1 MSLLT
6 INAGGASGG
15 FLYNSS
21 LAKTRICIT
30 AETPDFDTA
39 FIRQWQDEGFEVM
52 YLPYNDGGKEYT
64 SQLKS
69 VKEGL
74 GVGVNYAVIAFGDA
88 ASFCLDFYL
97 KPTNAS
103 RLSALVSYY
112 PTNIPDPRSSFP
124 PSVRFLTHLA
134 GETVD
139 VTTVPTALGLQG
151 KKRRTTRRINQGIGT
166 GERLNI
172 GHQAYTYD
180 NVQPGF
186 AEHDLEEYDRL
197 AAELAFS
204 RSLQM
209 IRSTVTD
216 KNDLEKRWEEH
227 LEARFFSMNLNNV
240 MEQYVDHLTPNVT
253 YAPTMSGG
261 IGARDLRR
269 FYEHHFL
276 RNLPPSMRLRLLSR
290 TIGVDRVVD
299 ELYASFEHTQEI
311 PWMLPGVPPTNK
323 KVEVILV
330 SIVSLRS
337 GKLYSEHVYWD
348 QASVLVQIGLL
359 DSKLVPQGVEGV
371 DRLPVVGKEA
381 ARRILTED
389 PESEQRH
396 YHNRL
401 IRAAH
406 AKHKG
411 RHGKNELVEESGAE
425 LRSEA
430 GDSVK
435 PAKVKGKSV
444 QRQSQRGPEEEDEAD
459 GEEEET
465 ETEQNGNGV
474 ANGSNGK
481 KAASVEDDDDGEND
495 D

>member
-1 MSLLT
+1 MALLS

-21 LAKTRICIT
+21 LAKTRVCIT

-52 YLPYNDGGKEYT
+52 YLPYNNGGKEYT

-103 RLSALVSYY
+103 RLSALICYY

-204 RSLQM
+204 RSLQV

-216 KNDLEKRWEEH
+216 KTDLEKGWEDH

-330 SIVSLRS
+330 SIVSLRT

-359 DSKLVPQGVEGV
+359 DPKLVPQGVEGV

-435 PAKVKGKSV
+435 PANVKGKSV
-444 QRQSQRGPEEEDEAD
+444 QRQSQPEEEDGAD

-465 ETEQNGNGV
+465 ETERNGNGV

-481 KAASVEDDDDGEND
+481 KAVSVEDDDGDND

>member
-1 MSLLT
+1 
-6 INAGGASGG
+6 
-15 FLYNSS
+15 
-21 LAKTRICIT
+21 
-30 AETPDFDTA
+30 
-39 FIRQWQDEGFEVM
+39 
-52 YLPYNDGGKEYT
+52 
-64 SQLKS
+64 
-69 VKEGL
+69 
-74 GVGVNYAVIAFGDA
+74 
-88 ASFCLDFYL
+88 
-97 KPTNAS
+97 
-103 RLSALVSYY
+103 
-112 PTNIPDPRSSFP
+112 
-124 PSVRFLTHLA
+124 
-134 GETVD
+134 
-139 VTTVPTALGLQG
+139 
-151 KKRRTTRRINQGIGT
+151 
-166 GERLNI
+166 
-172 GHQAYTYD
+172 
-180 NVQPGF
+180 
-186 AEHDLEEYDRL
+186 
-197 AAELAFS
+197 
-204 RSLQM
+204 
-209 IRSTVTD
+209 
-216 KNDLEKRWEEH
+216 
-227 LEARFFSMNLNNV
+227 MNLNNV

-389 PESEQRH
+389 AESEQRH

-401 IRAAH
+401 IRSAH

-444 QRQSQRGPEEEDEAD
+444 QRQSQPGPEEEDEAD

-465 ETEQNGNGV
+465 ETERNGNGV

-481 KAASVEDDDDGEND
+481 KAASVEDDDDGDND

>member
-1 MSLLT
+1 
-6 INAGGASGG
+6 
-15 FLYNSS
+15 
-21 LAKTRICIT
+21 
-30 AETPDFDTA
+30 
-39 FIRQWQDEGFEVM
+39 
-52 YLPYNDGGKEYT
+52 
-64 SQLKS
+64 
-69 VKEGL
+69 
-74 GVGVNYAVIAFGDA
+74 
-88 ASFCLDFYL
+88 
-97 KPTNAS
+97 
-103 RLSALVSYY
+103 
-112 PTNIPDPRSSFP
+112 
-124 PSVRFLTHLA
+124 
-134 GETVD
+134 
-139 VTTVPTALGLQG
+139 
-151 KKRRTTRRINQGIGT
+151 
-166 GERLNI
+166 
-172 GHQAYTYD
+172 
-180 NVQPGF
+180 
-186 AEHDLEEYDRL
+186 
-197 AAELAFS
+197 
-204 RSLQM
+204 
-209 IRSTVTD
+209 
-216 KNDLEKRWEEH
+216 
-227 LEARFFSMNLNNV
+227 MNLNNV

-276 RNLPPSMRLRLLSR
+276 HNLPPSMRLRLLSR
-290 TIGVDRVVD
+290 TVGVDRVVD
-299 ELYASFEHTQEI
+299 EFYASFEHTQEI

-337 GKLYSEHVYWD
+337 GQLYSEHVYWD

-359 DSKLVPQGVEGV
+359 DPKLVPQGVEGV

-406 AKHKG
+406 AKRRGK
-411 RHGKNELVEESGAE
+411 HGKNELVEESGAE

-435 PAKVKGKSV
+435 PANVKGKSV
-444 QRQSQRGPEEEDEAD
+444 QRQSQPEEEDGAD

-465 ETEQNGNGV
+465 ETERNGNGV

-481 KAASVEDDDDGEND
+481 KAASVEDDNGEND

>member
-1 MSLLT
+1 
-6 INAGGASGG
+6 
-15 FLYNSS
+15 
-21 LAKTRICIT
+21 
-30 AETPDFDTA
+30 
-39 FIRQWQDEGFEVM
+39 
-52 YLPYNDGGKEYT
+52 
-64 SQLKS
+64 
-69 VKEGL
+69 
-74 GVGVNYAVIAFGDA
+74 
-88 ASFCLDFYL
+88 
-97 KPTNAS
+97 
-103 RLSALVSYY
+103 
-112 PTNIPDPRSSFP
+112 
-124 PSVRFLTHLA
+124 
-134 GETVD
+134 
-139 VTTVPTALGLQG
+139 
-151 KKRRTTRRINQGIGT
+151 
-166 GERLNI
+166 
-172 GHQAYTYD
+172 
-180 NVQPGF
+180 
-186 AEHDLEEYDRL
+186 
-197 AAELAFS
+197 
-204 RSLQM
+204 
-209 IRSTVTD
+209 
-216 KNDLEKRWEEH
+216 
-227 LEARFFSMNLNNV
+227 

-359 DSKLVPQGVEGV
+359 DPKLVPQGVEGV

-401 IRAAH
+401 IRAAN
-406 AKHKG
+406 AKRKG
-411 RHGKNELVEESGAE
+411 RNAKNELVEESSAE

-435 PAKVKGKSV
+435 PANVKGKSV
-444 QRQSQRGPEEEDEAD
+444 QRQSQPGPEDADAEEEEEED
-459 GEEEET
+459 T
-465 ETEQNGNGV
+465 ETERNGNGNGNGTT
-474 ANGSNGK
+474 NGSNAK
-481 KAASVEDDDDGEND
+481 KAASVEDDADGEND